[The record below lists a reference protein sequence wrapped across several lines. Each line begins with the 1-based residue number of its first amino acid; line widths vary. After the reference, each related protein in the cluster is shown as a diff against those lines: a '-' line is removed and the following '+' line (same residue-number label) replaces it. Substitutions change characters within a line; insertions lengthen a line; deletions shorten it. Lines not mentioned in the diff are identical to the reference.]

1 LPFGDTTKIHVPF
14 ESDYFHHLKILTNS
28 LCKKAILLALIFS
41 ALSDDALSETG
52 LTIPKAI
59 WAVWVVSD
67 LLLHP
72 VDGLPFDRGA

>member
-1 LPFGDTTKIHVPF
+1 LLNRRRRAFALPFGDTTKIHVPF

-52 LTIPKAI
+52 LTIPI
-59 WAVWVVSD
+59 GQEQTQR
-67 LLLHP
+67 LF
-72 VDGLPFDRGA
+72 GLFGL